1 MGAAEQQDGLVVV
14 PAPRPS
20 KGLASWA
27 LDLLESVAVRLGHDR
42 AKPLHWL
49 SGNFAP
55 VVDETPPAPD
65 LPVRGHLPVRTSIF
79 RRLLGRAILYK
90 NRIFSFPLNHEFR
103 FWTSSKMGVTHR
115 PYSR

>member
-1 MGAAEQQDGLVVV
+1 MGEAAAAAAAEDVKKGTGAVVV

-27 LDLLESVAVRLGHDR
+27 LDLLERLAVRLGHDK

-55 VVDETPPAPD
+55 VRDETPPAAC
-65 LPVRGHLPVRTSIF
+65 LPVRGHLPVSQHP
-79 RRLLGRAILYK
+79 
-90 NRIFSFPLNHEFR
+90 FSPD
-103 FWTSSKMGVTHR
+103 
-115 PYSR
+115 